1 VGVAEGVGLGV
12 GLGVAVGEGV
22 GVGVGVG
29 RVLALTCMVAN
40 GLSDN
45 RIRNAIIRICSFF
58 IFFHS
63 YVLIAFLVK
72 NIK

>member
-1 VGVAEGVGLGV
+1 
-12 GLGVAVGEGV
+12 
-22 GVGVGVG
+22 
-29 RVLALTCMVAN
+29 LTCIVAN
-40 GLSDN
+40 GLSDS

-63 YVLIAFLVK
+63 HVLIAFLVK